1 MGYELLYFIGA
12 IVLLAAIGYGVYRDK
27 TRDRRKDAIT
37 EAATREQYEHPERYR
52 RTQKQFEDAAKD

>member
-27 TRDRRKDAIT
+27 TRNRRKDALT
-37 EAATREQYEHPERYR
+37 EAATREQYRHPERYQEMR
-52 RTQKQFEDAAKD
+52 RAFEDAAKD